1 MRISDWSSDV
11 CSSDLEVYN
20 CQDLMQVAAASLLAW
35 ALSLLNSADGGL
47 PILEIRA
54 QVVDELTSQS
64 ELGFAGSWRE
74 FRSRNVRE
82 TYDFRETWN
91 QITNW
96 RGATDEKAMAAVQLM
111 AAPPRRTLD
120 RPDLADRLK
129 PSYPLRP
136 IAHSLR

>member
-35 ALSLLNSADGGL
+35 ALPLLNSADGGL

-91 QITNW
+91 QITNL
-96 RGATDEKAMAAVQLM
+96 RGAPDRSEE
-111 AAPPRRTLD
+111 RRLGKTGVS
-120 RPDLADRLK
+120 K
-129 PSYPLRP
+129 Y
-136 IAHSLR
+136 

>member
-82 TYDFRETWN
+82 TYDFREPWN
-91 QITNW
+91 QLTNW
-96 RGATDEKAMAAVQLM
+96 REIGRASCRERVCQ
-111 AAPPRRTLD
+111 
-120 RPDLADRLK
+120 
-129 PSYPLRP
+129 YV
-136 IAHSLR
+136 